1 MVQEE
6 EDLEVDDEYS
16 QLELLEMQLK
26 EMRKRKNKRV
36 IEKDVKRRRIII
48 ESSDDS
54 N

>member
-1 MVQEE
+1 MVHEE

-36 IEKDVKRRRIII
+36 IQKDLKRRRIII